1 MAKILMKGNE
11 AIGKAAIVAGCK
23 CFFGYPIT
31 PQNEIPEYLS
41 HALPKAGG
49 SFVQAESEVAAI
61 NMLYGAAGTGTRCLT
76 SSSSPGIALK
86 QEGITYM
93 AGAEVPGVIMN
104 LMRGGPGLGGIQA
117 AQSDYNMCVKGGGNG
132 DYRVP
137 SYAPASVQE
146 AVDLTIDC
154 FDLADHYRTPV
165 MLLADG
171 IIGQMMEP
179 VSFDNITPRAERD
192 KSSWATTGTK
202 GQRKPNVINSLFLAA
217 EDLEVHNHHLF
228 KKYAEIEE
236 KEQRAE
242 LYLCDDADMVFAAY
256 GTTSRIV
263 RNVVDQLREEGHKV
277 GLFRPITLWPFPK
290 KALSTLKPGRKIL
303 TVEMSMGQM
312 VEDIK
317 LYSECKHEISFF
329 GRTGGVIPAPA
340 EIYEK
345 AKEILGG
352 K

>member
-1 MAKILMKGNE
+1 MAKVLMKGNE
-11 AIGKAAIVAGCK
+11 ALGKAAIVAGCK

-41 HALPKAGG
+41 HALPAIGG

-93 AGAEVPGVIMN
+93 AGAELPGVIMN

-132 DYRVP
+132 DYRII
-137 SYAPASVQE
+137 SLAPASVQE
-146 AVDLTIDC
+146 AVDLTIDA
-154 FDLADHYRTPV
+154 FDLADHYRNPV
-165 MLLADG
+165 MILADG

-179 VSFDNITPRAERD
+179 VSFDNIKTRGAYD
-192 KSSWATTGTK
+192 KSSWATTGTEGK
-202 GQRKPNVINSLFLAA
+202 REPNIVNSLYLAA
-217 EDLEVHNHHLF
+217 EDLEVHNINLF
-228 KKYAEIEE
+228 KKYAVMEE
-236 KEQRAE
+236 KEQKAE
-242 LYLCDDADMVFAAY
+242 LYKTEDADFIFAAY

-263 RNVVDQLREEGHKV
+263 RNVVDQLREEGYKV
-277 GLFRPITLWPFPK
+277 GLFRPITLWPFPV
-290 KALSTLKPGRKIL
+290 KALDTLKPGKTIL
-303 TVEMSMGQM
+303 SVEMSMGQM
-312 VEDIK
+312 VEDLK
-317 LYSECKHEISFF
+317 LYSKCKHEISFF
-329 GRTGGVIPAPA
+329 GRCGGVIPTPD
-340 EIYEK
+340 EIYAK

>member
-1 MAKILMKGNE
+1 MKGNE
-11 AIGKAAIVAGCK
+11 AMGKAAIVAGCK

-41 HALPKAGG
+41 HALPAAGG
-49 SFVQAESEVAAI
+49 AFVQAESEVAAI

-86 QEGITYM
+86 QEGITYL
-93 AGAEVPGVIMN
+93 AGAELPSVIMN

-137 SYAPASVQE
+137 SYAPATVQE
-146 AVDLTIDC
+146 AVDLTIDA
-154 FDLADHYRTPV
+154 FDLADYYRTPV
-165 MLLADG
+165 MILADG
-171 IIGQMMEP
+171 LIGQMMEP
-179 VSFDNITPRAERD
+179 VSFDNVKTRATVD
-192 KSSWATTGTK
+192 KSTWATQGTK
-202 GQRKPNVINSLFLAA
+202 GARKPNIVNSLYLAA
-217 EDLEVHNHHLF
+217 EDLEVHNHNLF
-228 KKYAEIEE
+228 KKYDEIEA

-242 LYLCDDADMVFAAY
+242 LYLTDDADFIFAAY

-263 RNVVDQLREEGHKV
+263 RNVVDQLREEGYKV

-290 KALSTLKPGRKIL
+290 NALDSLGSGKTIL

-317 LYSECKHEISFF
+317 LYSNCKHNISFF
-329 GRTGGVIPAPA
+329 GRTGGVIPTPA
-340 EIYEK
+340 EIYAK

>member
-1 MAKILMKGNE
+1 MKGNE
-11 AIGKAAIVAGCK
+11 ALGKAAIVAGCK

-41 HALPKAGG
+41 HALPAVGG

-61 NMLYGAAGTGTRCLT
+61 NMLYGAAGAGVRCLT
-76 SSSSPGIALK
+76 TSSSPGIALK

-93 AGAEVPGVIMN
+93 AGAELPGVIMN

-132 DYRVP
+132 DYRVI
-137 SYAPASVQE
+137 SLAPASVQE
-146 AVDLTIDC
+146 AVDLTIDA
-154 FDLADHYRTPV
+154 FDLADHYRNPV
-165 MLLADG
+165 MILADG

-179 VSFDNITPRAERD
+179 VSFDNIKPRAEHD

-202 GQRKPNVINSLFLAA
+202 NERKPHIVNSLYLAA
-217 EDLEVHNHHLF
+217 EDLEVHNINLF
-228 KKYAEIEE
+228 KKYAVMEE
-236 KEQRAE
+236 KEQKAE
-242 LYLCDDADMVFAAY
+242 LYHTDDAELVFAAY

-263 RNVVDQLREEGHKV
+263 RNVVDQLRAEGHKV
-277 GLFRPITLWPFPK
+277 GLFRPISLWPFPA
-290 KALSTLKPGRKIL
+290 KALDTLKAGRKIL

-312 VEDIK
+312 VNDIE
-317 LYSECKHEISFF
+317 LYSKCKHEISFF
-329 GRTGGVIPAPA
+329 GRTGGVIPSPD
-340 EIYEK
+340 EIYAK